1 MEAHRGP
8 QLTHLRILRCAGTRE
23 VFLDLNQACSMLPTF
38 TVLTETLF
46 SPVRSGSLILPG
58 ESALGLC
65 QGTEVATS
73 EVRLPRPGMSIE
85 APLTGNKPEK

>member
-23 VFLDLNQACSMLPTF
+23 VFLCSMLPTF

-46 SPVRSGSLILPG
+46 SPVRSGSLSLPG
-58 ESALGLC
+58 ESTLGLC